1 MNEEQV
7 KFIDKLYKDLYLND
21 SLKKHTTSKD
31 KYKSIKEYIEFLESI
46 HNKVINHNHI
56 DTLKKM
62 YYDKYVI
69 KEENIPDSYYKHQE
83 EMYLERGYGHVTLSD
98 KEKKELQEQIIND
111 QKLSLDAWLDYFLNE
126 DSSYIPFWAKYW
138 AFQGMLKLGNF
149 DKETGKYTK
158 RTKHTISKF
167 ADLNREALALSID
180 TLLKYL
186 DKKTIN
192 DKELEQLV
200 KTGSFPSIYTY
211 TTNKLSSNSQNI
223 VKRNQG
229 KWIKY
234 NKGSI
239 EEAKK
244 LAASLQG
251 YNTGWCTAGESTAI
265 SQVCGGDSYIGG
277 DFYVYYTLD
286 ENDEYKVP
294 RIAIR
299 MEDDSIGEIRG
310 IASGQNLEPEM
321 EEVVKEKIKD
331 FPDKDEYYKKVSDM
345 EMLTKIYKKHNN
357 NEELTKEE
365 LTFLYELDDEIE
377 GFGYGEDPRVE
388 EILENRDPHS
398 DIAYLFNIKES
409 QVALDAD
416 EMDEN
421 TVFLYGDY
429 NVNTES
435 YLKQSLQY
443 VIGNV
448 FVNLKNLDEIVL
460 PKIIKGDLTM
470 TYLKIVE
477 NVKFPEQVSGVLF
490 MPHVECLNEAILPK
504 KLGSLWMDGLKS
516 TKGLNLP
523 EKMEG
528 SVLLS
533 MLNSA
538 KNLKLPTELDSLD
551 LDGLQSTDDLILPKI
566 IKGSLMLNS
575 LDKIEN
581 LEFPNSLGGDLELKS
596 LTYAKDIVFPNFIGR
611 DLRLDRLKK
620 IENVQFPDYIGKDL
634 YLHNLNS
641 VDTLILPN
649 RVECDAYLDKLS
661 SFKKLVL
668 PSFVGGKLIMKHIES
683 LSSEIIPD
691 PLTYTIVLANDVI
704 TKENI
709 EEYRK
714 KEKECNYGKEKRR
727 NN

>member
-46 HNKVINHNHI
+46 HNKIINHSHI

-62 YYDKYVI
+62 YYDKYII

-83 EMYLERGYGHVTLSD
+83 EMYLERGYGHIELSED
-98 KEKKELQEQIIND
+98 DKKELNEIIIND
-111 QKLSLDAWLDYFLNE
+111 QKKSLDKWLDYLLSE
-126 DSSYIPFWAKYW
+126 DSNYIPFWAKYW

-149 DKETGKYTK
+149 NKETGKYTK

-167 ADLNREALALSID
+167 VDLNREALALSID
-180 TLLKYL
+180 ILLKYL

-200 KTGSFPSIYTY
+200 KTGSFQSIYTY
-211 TTNKLSSNSQNI
+211 ITNKLLSNSQNI
-223 VKRNQG
+223 VKRNYG

-234 NKGSI
+234 NKGRL
-239 EEAKK
+239 EDAKK
-244 LAASLQG
+244 LAESLQG

-331 FPDKDEYYKKVSDM
+331 FPDKDKYYKKVSDM
-345 EMLTKIYKKHNN
+345 KILTKIYKKHNN
-357 NEELTKEE
+357 KENLTKEE
-365 LTFLYELDDEIE
+365 IRFLYELDSKIE
-377 GFGYGEDPRVE
+377 GFGYEEDPRIE
-388 EILENRDPHS
+388 EIIDHRDIKK
-398 DIAYLFNIKES
+398 DIAYLFNIEKY

-421 TVFLYGDY
+421 KVFLYGDY
-429 NVNTES
+429 NVNTKS

-448 FVNLKNLDEIVL
+448 FVNLKNLDEMVL
-460 PKIIKGDLTM
+460 PKIIKGDLLIRH
-470 TYLKIVE
+470 LKSIK
-477 NVKFPEQVSGVLF
+477 NIKFPEEVSGVLF

-516 TKGLNLP
+516 IKGLSLP

-528 SVLLS
+528 YVLLS
-533 MLNSA
+533 ALNSI
-538 KNLKLPTELDSLD
+538 KKLKLPTELYDLD
-551 LDGLQSTDDLILPKI
+551 LEDLESTEDLMLPKI

-575 LDKIEN
+575 LKKIEN
-581 LEFPNSLGGDLELKS
+581 LEFPKRIGMDLQLNS
-596 LTYAKDIVFPNFIGR
+596 LTYAKDIVFPNYIGR
-611 DLRLDRLKK
+611 NLRLDRLKK

-634 YLHNLNS
+634 YLYNLNS

-649 RVECDAYLDKLS
+649 RVEGNIYLDKLS
-661 SFKKLVL
+661 SFKNLVL
-668 PSFVGGKLIMKHIES
+668 PSFVGGILIMQQIEY
-683 LSSEIIPD
+683 LPSEIIPD
-691 PLTYTIVLANDVI
+691 PLTYTIRLANDVI
-704 TKENI
+704 TKENVEI
-709 EEYRK
+709 YRK
-714 KEKECNYGKEKRR
+714 YKKRKGV
-727 NN
+727 